1 MKKAKIDKLGRI
13 VIPVS
18 YRKVLHIDQESELIL
33 DLRGNEIVITP
44 STSVCKICSRALEGE
59 NALSICDSC
68 IAKIKSISN

>member
-18 YRKVLHIDQESELIL
+18 YRKVLHLDQENELIL

-59 NALSICDSC
+59 NALSVCDSC
-68 IAKIKSISN
+68 IAKIKSINN